1 MLLLVVDAELDQLG
15 DRWIALRNARLEDC
29 IERGID
35 MPPVAH
41 HLLERR
47 TRQEPALGSRL
58 PGAGGLVVGIEAIG
72 EALIQRAE
80 ARKMRLQHERL
91 EEPGGVRQVP
101 LGGAG
106 VVHRLDDLI
115 FRTQRLCQRQGE
127 PARLRQ
133 TPRQR

>member
-1 MLLLVVDAELDQLG
+1 
-15 DRWIALRNARLEDC
+15 
-29 IERGID
+29 
-35 MPPVAH
+35 MPAVAH
-41 HLLERR
+41 HFLERR
-47 TRQEPALGSRL
+47 ARQQPALGSRL
-58 PGAGGLVVGIEAIG
+58 AGAGSLVVGVEAIG
-72 EALIQRAE
+72 EAFIQRAK

-91 EEPGGVRQVP
+91 EEPGGMRQVP

-115 FRTQRLCQRQGE
+115 FRAQRLCQRQGE